1 MTDAHCHVSCG
12 DQSVRELL
20 IGRDFFGVHPWET
33 IDGTTETTKTDG
45 TRSALVPDVPVVP
58 DVPFFAALLAALRAR
73 LLANPKAGVGEIG
86 LDRLKVRD
94 IPPIMR
100 EVFEAQLAL
109 AIELGR
115 PVVLHG
121 AKCWGQ
127 VVSAVK
133 RARTSGPGVAPASLS
148 TADCRLPTFLFHGFS
163 RSDGLIPDIVALGGF
178 ISVGPAVLNDHAVNY
193 RELVKKIPLDRLLV
207 ETDAVVGARVPTRP
221 HIRDVL
227 AKTAE
232 IIGVSAGKLEKVTD
246 ENAEKFFGASL

>member
-12 DQSVRELL
+12 DSSVRELL
-20 IGRDFFGVHPWET
+20 IGRDFFGIHPWET
-33 IDGTTETTKTDG
+33 LDGIDGTTGTTETS
-45 TRSALVPDVPVVP
+45 RALVPDVPV
-58 DVPFFAALLAALRAR
+58 FAARLASLRSK
-73 LLANPKAGVGEIG
+73 LLANPNAGVGEIG

-94 IPPIMR
+94 IPSLMR
-100 EVFEAQLAL
+100 EVFEVQLSL
-109 AIELGR
+109 AVELRR

-127 VVSAVK
+127 VVAAVK
-133 RARTSGPGVAPASLS
+133 RMIGAELATGDARQA
-148 TADCRLPTFLFHGFS
+148 FLFHGFS
-163 RSDGLIPDIVALGGF
+163 RSDGLIPEIVKLNGF

-221 HIRDVL
+221 HIRDIL

-232 IIGVSAGKLEKVTD
+232 ILNLSASELERITD
-246 ENAEKFFGASL
+246 ENADRFFGVV